1 MSDRVI
7 VTRSLLENVA
17 SSIRKK
23 TKTNKTLTLK
33 GMVQA
38 VDGILTAEDVNTE
51 NLARMLDMLSFAE
64 HYDYSYSASEVAEI
78 DKLAT
83 LISGIK

>member
-1 MSDRVI
+1 MTHRVI
-7 VTRSLLENVA
+7 VTTRLLESLA
-17 SSIRKK
+17 DSIRRK
-23 TKTNKTLTLK
+23 TKTDKTLTLK
-33 GMVQA
+33 GMTEA

-51 NLARMLDMLSFAE
+51 NVARMLDMLSFTE